1 MQAAAHLHH
10 VGPVQ
15 AVDAVDAQRAA
26 LAAALSC
33 ATGLEAAKPL
43 DVAADLRPQ
52 LLQPAP
58 LLFSISQ
65 ASSDAMLTQQT
76 AIQRP
81 RLS

>member
-26 LAAALSC
+26 LAAALTR
-33 ATGLEAAKPL
+33 AAGLEAAKAL

-58 LLFSISQ
+58 LLFSMSQ
-65 ASSDAMLTQQT
+65 AHSDAVLAQQTPTQQ
-76 AIQRP
+76 P